1 MANNFKSTGVSGVST
16 SSASPTV
23 IYTANNGA
31 AINSVVLE
39 IDVANTGTD
48 RITVSVLISDSST
61 GNSYHIIKDGQVPV
75 GGTLQLIAGQK
86 LVLNGDD
93 QLQIYGSHATA
104 DAIVSFLED
113 VA

>member
-1 MANNFKSTGVSGVST
+1 MANNFKSTGVSGIST
-16 SSASPTV
+16 ASGSPTV

-39 IDVANTGTD
+39 IDIANTGAD
-48 RITVSVLISDSST
+48 RITVSVLVEDNST

-93 QLQIYGSHATA
+93 KLKIYGSAATA